1 MAKKKLSKYVYA
13 APPAKEEDKFKMNA
27 KPIVQLK
34 PLRPI
39 IWAYSYVRRALH
51 RGKLTKVN
59 MEGLKAPYVLICNH
73 NAFFD
78 FYVMST
84 ATAPVG
90 GVYPAAVDDFIGR
103 EAILRLIGG
112 YPTRKYTNDLSLVR
126 TARKV
131 IKSGNMFGIYA
142 EARYSLCGKTEVIPE
157 SVAQLCKFLG
167 APVVT
172 LKMSG
177 HHIYNPF
184 WNIASYRL
192 MFPTQATMTKIFTGE
207 EVKKA
212 SVEEIHEKIT
222 SSLANDDFRYQSE
235 NRLKLKYKKRAE
247 GLHNILYQCP
257 ACGKEHQMDSKGAK
271 VFCKACGKSWTLNY
285 YGELEADKGETEFKF
300 PTDWYDWER
309 TQVRKQIDDGTYY
322 FESECHV
329 NDLPNA
335 KGYIRIG
342 NGRVIH
348 DINGFHVSGVRD
360 YDNEPFEMV
369 IPSAGQYACHVE
381 FNYRYGDYKNCIDL
395 NTMNDTWYVFP
406 YSKEFSGTK
415 VSLAV
420 EEIYKKLAEE
430 KKVEQEGSK

>member
-13 APPAKEEDKFKMNA
+13 GPPATKRFDMNK
-27 KPIVQLK
+27 KPVVQRK
-34 PLRPI
+34 YLRPI
-39 IWAYSYVRRALH
+39 IWGYSKIRTMH
-51 RGKLTKVN
+51 HKLKFTKVN
-59 MEGLKAPYVLICNH
+59 LDKLKGPCVLICNH
-73 NAFFD
+73 NSFYD
-78 FYVMST
+78 FYVMSSVT
-84 ATAPVG
+84 NLAG

-103 EAILRLIGG
+103 EYLLRIIGG
-112 YPTRKYTNDLSLVR
+112 LPTRKYTNDLSLVR
-126 TARKV
+126 TARRVVK
-131 IKSGNMFGIYA
+131 GGDLFGVYA

-167 APVVT
+167 VPVVT

-177 HHIYNPF
+177 NHIYNPF
-184 WNIASYRL
+184 WNIASYR
-192 MFPTQATMTKIFTGE
+192 FCVHTEATMTQIYTGE

-212 SVEEIHEKIT
+212 SVEEIHAKIT
-222 SSLANDDFRYQSE
+222 EHLANDDFRWQSE
-235 NRLKLKYKKRAE
+235 NRVAVKRKDRAE

-257 ACGKEHQMDSKGAK
+257 ACGKEHVMDSKGAQ
-271 VFCKACGKSWTLNY
+271 VFCTACGKSWTLNY

-329 NDLPNA
+329 NDLPNS

-342 NGRVIH
+342 NGKVIH
-348 DINGFHVSGVRD
+348 DINGFRLEGIRD
-360 YDNEPFEMV
+360 YDGQPFNME
-369 IPSAGQYACHVE
+369 IHSSGQYACHVE
-381 FNYRYGDYKNCIDL
+381 FNYRYGDYKNCIDF
-395 NTMNDTWYVFP
+395 NTPDDTWYVFP
-406 YSKEFSGTK
+406 HSKEFSGTK

-430 KKVEQEGSK
+430 RAKTKIGDK

>member
-1 MAKKKLSKYVYA
+1 MPKKRLSKYVYA
-13 APPAKEEDKFKMNA
+13 GPPAEKKFDMRKE
-27 KPIVQLK
+27 PIIQLK

-39 IWAYSYVRRALH
+39 VWAFSAFRKAIH
-51 RGKLTKVN
+51 HGKINRVN
-59 MEGLKAPYVLICNH
+59 MDDVKAPYVLICNH
-73 NAFFD
+73 NAVFD
-78 FYVMST
+78 FYIMSV
-84 ATAPVG
+84 ATRCAG
-90 GVYPAAVDDFIGR
+90 GAYPAAVDDFIGR
-103 EAILRLIGG
+103 EILLRAVGG
-112 YPTRKYTNDLSLVR
+112 FPTRKYTNDLSLVR

-131 IKSGNMFGIYA
+131 IKKGEMLGVYA

-167 APVVT
+167 VPVVT

-192 MFPTQATMTKIFTGE
+192 GFPTEATMTQIFTAE

-212 SVEEIHEKIT
+212 SVEEIHSKIVEH
-222 SSLANDDFRYQSE
+222 LANDDFRYQSE
-235 NRLKLKYKKRAE
+235 NRLELKYKKRAE

-257 ACGKEHQMDSKGAK
+257 ACGKEHKMDSKGAK

-285 YGELEADKGETEFKF
+285 YGELEADSGETEFKF

-329 NDLPNA
+329 NELPNS
-335 KGYIRIG
+335 KGYIRLG
-342 NGRVIH
+342 NGKVVH
-348 DINGFHVSGVRD
+348 DMNGFKVTGIRD
-360 YDNEPFEMV
+360 YNGEPFEMT
-369 IPSAGQYACHVE
+369 IPAAGQYACHVE

-395 NTMNDTWYVFP
+395 NTIEDTWYVFP
-406 YSKEFSGTK
+406 HSDEYSGTK

-420 EEIYKKLAEE
+420 EELYKKIAED
-430 KKVEQEGSK
+430 KVKIGD

>member
-13 APPAKEEDKFKMNA
+13 GPPATEKFDMTK
-27 KPIVQLK
+27 KPVVQRK
-34 PLRPI
+34 YLRPV
-39 IWAYSYVRRALH
+39 IWAYSSIRALH
-51 RGKLTKVN
+51 HRCKVTKVN
-59 MEGLKAPYVLICNH
+59 MEGVKAPYILLCNH
-73 NAFFD
+73 NSFYD

-84 ATAPVG
+84 ATDLAG

-103 EAILRLIGG
+103 EYLLRVIGG
-112 YPTRKYTNDLSLVR
+112 FPTRKYTTDISLVR

-131 IKSGNMFGIYA
+131 IKAGEMFGIYA

-167 APVVT
+167 VPVVT

-177 HHIYNPF
+177 NHIYNPF
-184 WNIASYRL
+184 WNIASHRY
-192 MFPTQATMTKIFTGE
+192 MFHTEATMTQIFTAE

-212 SVEEIHEKIT
+212 SVEEIHSKIVEY
-222 SSLANDDFRYQSE
+222 LQNDDFRWQSE
-235 NRLKLKYKKRAE
+235 NRVALKYKKRAE
-247 GLHNILYQCP
+247 GLHNVLYQCP
-257 ACGKEHQMDSKGAK
+257 ACGKEHEMDSKGAK

-285 YGELEADKGETEFKF
+285 YGELEADSGETEFKF

-329 NDLPNA
+329 NDLPNS

-342 NGRVIH
+342 NGKIIH
-348 DINGFHVSGVRD
+348 DMSGFKVNGIRD
-360 YDNEPFEMV
+360 YDGEPFEMV
-369 IPSAGQYACHVE
+369 IPAGNQYACHVE
-381 FNYRYGDYKNCIDL
+381 FNYRYGDFKNCIDL
-395 NTMNDTWYVFP
+395 NTLDDTWYVFP
-406 YSKEFSGTK
+406 HSKEFSGTK

-420 EEIYKKLAEE
+420 EEIYKKITEE
-430 KKVEQEGSK
+430 KAKARIGD

>member
-13 APPAKEEDKFKMNA
+13 GPPATKRFDMNK
-27 KPIVQLK
+27 KPVVQRK
-34 PLRPI
+34 YLRPI
-39 IWAYSYVRRALH
+39 IWAYSKIRTLH
-51 RGKLTKVN
+51 HKFKITRVNIDKLK
-59 MEGLKAPYVLICNH
+59 GPCVLICNH
-73 NAFFD
+73 NSFYD
-78 FYVMST
+78 FYVMSSVT
-84 ATAPVG
+84 NLAG

-103 EAILRLIGG
+103 EYLLRVIGG
-112 YPTRKYTNDLSLVR
+112 LPTRKYTNDLSLVR
-126 TARKV
+126 TARRVVK
-131 IKSGNMFGIYA
+131 GGDLFGVYA

-167 APVVT
+167 VPVVT

-177 HHIYNPF
+177 NHIYNPF
-184 WNIASYRL
+184 WNIASYRFC
-192 MFPTQATMTKIFTGE
+192 FPTEATMTQIFTGE

-212 SVEEIHEKIT
+212 SVEEIYAKIT
-222 SSLANDDFRYQSE
+222 EHLANDDFKWQSE
-235 NRLKLKYKKRAE
+235 NRIPLKYKKRAE

-257 ACGKEHQMDSKGAK
+257 ACGKEHVMDSKGAQ
-271 VFCKACGKSWTLNY
+271 VFCTACGKSWTLNY

-329 NDLPNA
+329 NDLPNS

-342 NGRVIH
+342 NGKVVH
-348 DINGFHVSGVRD
+348 DMNGFKVNGIRD
-360 YDNEPFEMV
+360 YDGQPFEMV
-369 IPSAGQYACHVE
+369 IPAAGQYACHVE

-395 NTMNDTWYVFP
+395 NTSDDTWYVFP
-406 YSKEFSGTK
+406 HSKEFSGTK

-420 EEIYKKLAEE
+420 EEIYKKLADERA
-430 KKVEQEGSK
+430 KSKIGDK